1 LASWARDAT
10 DGTIVTD
17 DAQLGRAAAE
27 HLVNSWPETGDLT
40 ELTTTE
46 FAAAAVRRLAERIE
60 EQPKLFQA
68 SRRGSE
74 RGAESLSARPFQGIV
89 ESIQNADD
97 LAASELRVA
106 VRKKGRRRELL
117 IVHNGAPISLL
128 HVGAMVLPWVST
140 KADDPYASGRFGSGQ
155 KTLRALGGPI
165 AAHCSPY
172 HFEMGEVP
180 TICPPE
186 AGVAGLYDP
195 SARNTLLVIPLDADV
210 DTAALSQFMVDLGT
224 RSLVFLRSIRRVA
237 LIDSKT
243 GAATVDHQLHDRR
256 RHTVTLEVHGHML
269 EGEVI
274 ELTDRDR
281 RQTYVRY
288 LVEMPLKADERRHNK
303 ATGPTT
309 TLGVCVPRDP
319 EEGLLYDRLPLPV
332 RSRLPVGLNAQFD
345 PDTSRS
351 TLTERAW
358 NARRFVELGDLVAA
372 VALDLFARD
381 PRRGWG
387 AVPLLDDVPD
397 GTGEW
402 LRERFVLD
410 VIGRCH
416 SRLGDALRL
425 GPQDEQR
432 PIDEIV
438 FEDAALQE
446 VLTEHDQER
455 LAEGCSA
462 VPSGHRD
469 RFGRWR
475 DVLQELGR
483 SRLLD
488 VEDALDLLELDDGD
502 LGDREPTWYLA
513 FAAAAIEAGI
523 FADFCGER
531 GVLLAD
537 GRRVAPPGS
546 DEPRSLV
553 VHDEP
558 RSLASRLALTLPIH
572 PVYTAEDKTAKRVT
586 GELKD
591 ATLLVDAYE
600 SDAEALALLAK
611 GEREP
616 VQLDDDA
623 LLSLR
628 DALEQLT
635 DERRRELGP
644 KIGRAIELRGFSYD
658 DHGKTEDRWVSP
670 STSYLPKQIDRETDS
685 FGRAAAK
692 TRRLEWLSPD
702 YARVL
707 KRPGGRRELGAQGVL
722 VRLGAQ
728 TFPRLVAPPNEIQ
741 RYSRDPRLASPIEHA
756 TLPPVQATEVRA
768 LSQRATYLIEDRWS
782 PDLDVVIDDIQN
794 DRAGPARKR
803 RAAALM
809 GLLARG
815 WERHYADHA
824 TAQAV
829 WDYDGYLN
837 PRGEVIATWLA
848 RAASEPWLPSQT
860 GALKAPLDLHLPSE
874 ANRLTVGDKRSL
886 YLMPL
891 DDLVLRS
898 PVIAALRIRRGPSAT
913 SIVSTLEELRD
924 GGKSGASIEAKARTA
939 YRILALACPP
949 DGRGQRPVDDM
960 TVAALRQRFA
970 GGRGQRSGRGL
981 LLVDGHWHTPA
992 QVFRGPPIFGQRR
1005 PFVPNSPHLEALWR
1019 TLMIEP
1025 PEVRDCVAVL
1035 REIARAPLADTD
1047 RPVLIETMQLLA
1059 REVDGLTPQLRTTL
1073 KTLPV
1078 WIGEEWTNMRPVYA
1092 IGDEAVAAAVA
1103 GQARVWQPGFAID
1116 GMETLIEGLGL
1127 TLIPPEQFTPVAN
1140 AGYGAS
1146 AGDEFR
1152 PRFVLAV
1159 EHLKAELARRDQQ
1172 LYATLTISWDE
1183 LAAARPVLDRDLEV
1197 VANVPGGRRLTA
1209 PATAHLV
1216 REPLT
1221 LFARS
1226 VEDLG
1231 SAEGGGRAIADLFGG
1246 DRQKVAWAWV
1256 AMWQKADD
1264 GTGAQ
1269 RIALSSDATG
1279 VDEDDRLARL
1289 QTQADERRGR
1299 TRTTG
1304 KKVAGTTGGKGT
1316 TVQVRKL
1323 KEIDKFEPSTG
1334 SIINSGAPRG
1344 GVIIPDR
1351 RTKPAAARGETPSSN
1366 AGPAARADGQ
1376 TPTSGPD
1383 ARPTVLPPMNAR
1395 EQLAYDAVRA
1405 ALAFGD
1411 GEVAD
1416 LRHRRGVGADAVDE
1430 LRQSFEIKMSS
1441 GKDIPNEITLTPNEV
1456 ERARTDPDFFL
1467 AVVAGLEEGAGDLRV
1482 RLIFDPLGRL
1492 PLRLRSDLTFGGV
1505 RDAEALEYIFPDRDG
1520 SA

>member
-1 LASWARDAT
+1 
-10 DGTIVTD
+10 
-17 DAQLGRAAAE
+17 
-27 HLVNSWPETGDLT
+27 
-40 ELTTTE
+40 
-46 FAAAAVRRLAERIE
+46 
-60 EQPKLFQA
+60 
-68 SRRGSE
+68 
-74 RGAESLSARPFQGIV
+74 
-89 ESIQNADD
+89 
-97 LAASELRVA
+97 
-106 VRKKGRRRELL
+106 
-117 IVHNGAPISLL
+117 
-128 HVGAMVLPWVST
+128 MVLPWVST
-140 KADDPYASGRFGSGQ
+140 KTDDPYASGRFGSGQ

-172 HFEMGEVP
+172 HFEMGEIP
-180 TICPPE
+180 TVCSPE
-186 AGVAGLYDP
+186 AELAGFYDP
-195 SARNTLLVIPLDADV
+195 SARNTLLVIPLDAEV
-210 DTAALSQFMVDLGT
+210 DTAALSQFMVNLGT
-224 RSLVFLRSIRRVA
+224 RSLVFLRSIRRIA
-237 LIDSKT
+237 LIDPKT
-243 GAATVDHQLHDRR
+243 GAAIVDHQLHDRR
-256 RHTVTLEVHGHML
+256 RHTVTLEVHGHVL
-269 EGEVI
+269 DGEVI

-288 LVEMPLKADERRHNK
+288 LVEVPLEADEWRHNK

-332 RSRLPVGLNAQFD
+332 PSRLPVGLNAQFD

-358 NARRFVELGDLVAA
+358 NTRRFVELGDLVAA

-387 AVPLLDDVPD
+387 AVPLLHDVPD
-397 GTGEW
+397 GIGEW

-410 VIGRCH
+410 VIGCCH

-425 GPQDEQR
+425 GPQNEQR

-438 FEDAALQE
+438 FEDTLLQD

-462 VPSGHRD
+462 VPAAHRD

-483 SRLLD
+483 SRRLG
-488 VEDALDLLELDDGD
+488 VEDALELLELADED

-513 FAAAAIEAGI
+513 FAAAAINAEI
-523 FADFCGER
+523 FDEFCAKR
-531 GVLLAD
+531 SVLLTD
-537 GRRVAPPGS
+537 GSRVAPPGS

-553 VHDEP
+553 VRDEE
-558 RSLASRLALTLPIH
+558 RSLASRLGLTLPIH
-572 PVYTAEDKTAKRVT
+572 PVYTAGDKTASGVSD
-586 GELKD
+586 ELKG
-591 ATLLVDAYE
+591 AKLLVEAYE

-616 VQLDDDA
+616 VRLDDDA

-644 KIGRAIELRGFSYD
+644 KVGRAIELRGFSYD
-658 DHGKTEDRWVSP
+658 EHGRAENQWVSP
-670 STSYLPKQIDRETDS
+670 STSYLPKQIDHETDS

-692 TRRLEWLSPD
+692 APGLAWLSPD

-707 KRPGGRRELGAQGVL
+707 KRPGGRRELGAQGLL

-741 RYSRDPRLASPIEHA
+741 RYSRDPRRASSIEHA

-782 PDLDVVIDDIQN
+782 PDLDAVIDDIHN
-794 DRAGPARKR
+794 DRAGPGRKR
-803 RAAALM
+803 RAAALI

-815 WERHYADHA
+815 WERYYAEHA

-829 WDYDGYLN
+829 WDYDGRLN

-848 RAASEPWLPSQT
+848 RAASQPWLPSQT

-891 DDLVLRS
+891 DNQILRS

-924 GGKSGASIEAKARTA
+924 GGKRGASIDAKARTA

-960 TVAALRQRFA
+960 TVSALRLRFA
-970 GGRGQRSGRGL
+970 GGRGQRGGRGL
-981 LLVDGHWHTPA
+981 LLIDGHWFTPT

-1005 PFVPNSPHLEALWR
+1005 PFVPNSSHLEPLWR
-1019 TLMIEP
+1019 TLSVEP
-1025 PEVRDCVAVL
+1025 PDAREGVAVL
-1035 REIARAPLADTD
+1035 REIARAPLVNTD
-1047 RPVLIETMQLLA
+1047 RPVVIETMQMLA
-1059 REVDGLTPQLRTTL
+1059 QEVEEMSPQLHGTL

-1078 WIGEEWTNMRPVYA
+1078 WTGEEWTSQRPVYA
-1092 IGDEAVAAAVA
+1092 IGDESVAVAVA
-1103 GQARVWQPGFAID
+1103 DQARVWQPGFAID
-1116 GMETLIEGLGL
+1116 GMESLIDALGL
-1127 TLIPPEQFTPVAN
+1127 ALIPPEHFVPITN
-1140 AGYGAS
+1140 AGYGAA
-1146 AGDEFR
+1146 AGDECR
-1152 PRFVLAV
+1152 QRFVLAV
-1159 EHLKAELARRDQQ
+1159 EHLKAELAQRDQQ
-1172 LYATLTISWDE
+1172 LYGTLTIPWE
-1183 LAAARPVLDRDLEV
+1183 KLASARPVLDCDLEV
-1197 VANVPGGRRLTA
+1197 VASVPGRRLTA
-1209 PATAHLV
+1209 PTAAHLV
-1216 REPLT
+1216 REPLI

-1264 GTGAQ
+1264 GARAP
-1269 RIALSSDATG
+1269 RIQLSSDATEI
-1279 VDEDDRLARL
+1279 DEDDRLARL
-1289 QTQADERRGR
+1289 QTQADDRRSR
-1299 TRTTG
+1299 TRTTT
-1304 KKVAGTTGGKGT
+1304 KKKADTTADKST

-1323 KEIDKFEPSTG
+1323 KEIGKLEPSRG

-1344 GVIIPDR
+1344 GIIIPER
-1351 RTKPAAARGETPSSN
+1351 RRRAAAGGGGSHSN
-1366 AGPAARADGQ
+1366 YVVPDVRADGQ
-1376 TPTSGPD
+1376 TSTKAD
-1383 ARPTVLPPMNAR
+1383 ANPTVLPPLNAR

-1405 ALAFGD
+1405 ALAFGA

-1416 LRHRRGVGADAVDE
+1416 LRHRRGVGADAIDE

-1441 GKDIPNEITLTPNEV
+1441 GKDIPSEITLTPNEV

-1505 RDAEALEYIFPDRDG
+1505 RDAEALEYVFPVNTPVDG
-1520 SA
+1520 T

>member
-1 LASWARDAT
+1 VTPPTAP
-10 DGTIVTD
+10 IVTD
-17 DAQLGRAAAE
+17 DAQLGREAAE
-27 HLVNSWPETGDLT
+27 HLVNSWPETDDLT
-40 ELTTTE
+40 ELTTRE
-46 FAAAAVRRLAERIE
+46 FAAAAVQRLAELIE

-89 ESIQNADD
+89 ESIQNGDD
-97 LAASELRVA
+97 LRARELLVA

-117 IVHNGAPISLL
+117 IVHNGAPISLP

-140 KADDPYASGRFGSGQ
+140 KTDDPYASGRFGSGQ

-172 HFEMGEVP
+172 HFEMGEIP
-180 TICPPE
+180 TVCPPE
-186 AGVAGLYDP
+186 AEIAGLYDP
-195 SARNTLLVIPLDADV
+195 SARNTLLVIPLDDEV
-210 DTAALSQFMVDLGT
+210 DTAALSQFMVNLGT

-237 LIDSKT
+237 LVDPKT
-243 GAATVDHQLHDRR
+243 GAATIDHQLHDRR
-256 RHTVTLEVHGHML
+256 RETVTLEVHGHVL
-269 EGEVI
+269 DGEVI

-319 EEGLLYDRLPLPV
+319 EESLLYDRLPLPIP
-332 RSRLPVGLNAQFD
+332 SRLPVGLNAQFD

-358 NARRFVELGDLVAA
+358 NARRFAELGDLAGA
-372 VALDLFARD
+372 VALDLFGRG

-387 AVPLLDDVPD
+387 AVPLLHDVPD
-397 GTGEW
+397 GIGEW

-410 VIGRCH
+410 VIERCQ

-425 GPQDEQR
+425 GPQNEQR

-438 FEDAALQE
+438 FEDAVLQD

-455 LAEGCSA
+455 LAEPCSA
-462 VPSGHRD
+462 VPSAHRD

-483 SRLLD
+483 SRRLD
-488 VEDALDLLELDDGD
+488 VEDALELLELADED
-502 LGDREPTWYLA
+502 LGGREPTWYLA
-513 FAAAAIEAGI
+513 FAAAAIEADI
-523 FADFCGER
+523 FDKFCEER
-531 GVLLAD
+531 SVLLAD
-537 GRRVAPPGS
+537 GSRVAPPGS

-553 VHDEP
+553 VRDEE
-558 RSLASRLALTLPIH
+558 RSLASRLGLTLPIH
-572 PVYTAEDKTAKRVT
+572 PVYTAGGKTASRVS
-586 GELKD
+586 GELKG
-591 ATLLVDAYE
+591 AKLLVEAYE

-635 DERRRELGP
+635 EERRRDLGS
-644 KIGRAIELRGFSYD
+644 KVGRAIELRGFSYD
-658 DHGKTEDRWVSP
+658 EHGKTEDRWVSP
-670 STSYLPKQIDRETDS
+670 STSYLPRHIDRETDS

-692 TRRLEWLSPD
+692 TPGLAWLSPD

-707 KRPGGRRELGAQGVL
+707 KRPRGRRELGAQGVL

-728 TFPRLVAPPNEIQ
+728 TFPRLVAPPNEIR

-782 PDLDVVIDDIQN
+782 PDLDAVINDIHN
-794 DRAGPARKR
+794 DRAGSGRKR
-803 RAAALM
+803 RAAALI

-815 WERHYADHA
+815 WERHYAEHA

-829 WDYDGYLN
+829 WGYDGHLN
-837 PRGEVIATWLA
+837 PCGEVIATWLA
-848 RAASEPWLPSQT
+848 RAASQPWLPSQT

-886 YLMPL
+886 YLTQL
-891 DDLVLRS
+891 DDQILRS

-924 GGKSGASIEAKARTA
+924 GEKRGASIDAKARTA

-949 DGRGQRPVDDM
+949 DGRGQRPVDNM
-960 TVAALRQRFA
+960 TVGALRLRFA

-981 LLVDGHWHTPA
+981 LLIDGHWYTPT
-992 QVFRGPPIFGQRR
+992 QVFRELPIFGKRR
-1005 PFVPNSPHLEALWR
+1005 PFVPYSPHLEPLWR
-1019 TLMIEP
+1019 TLSIEP
-1025 PEVRDCVAVL
+1025 PDARDGIAVL
-1035 REIARAPLADTD
+1035 REIARAPLANTD
-1047 RPVLIETMQLLA
+1047 RPIMIETMQLLA
-1059 REVDGLTPQLRTTL
+1059 REMEEMSPQLRGTL
-1073 KTLPV
+1073 KTLSV
-1078 WIGEEWTNMRPVYA
+1078 WTGEEWTSQRPVYA
-1092 IGDEAVAAAVA
+1092 IGDESVAAAVA

-1116 GMETLIEGLGL
+1116 GMESLIDALGL
-1127 TLIPPEQFTPVAN
+1127 TLISPEQFVPVAN
-1140 AGYGAS
+1140 AGYGAA

-1172 LYATLTISWDE
+1172 LYRTLTISWDE
-1183 LAAARPVLDRDLEV
+1183 LVSARPVLDRDLEV
-1197 VANVPGGRRLTA
+1197 VASVPGRRLTA
-1209 PATAHLV
+1209 PAAAHLV

-1264 GTGAQ
+1264 GERAQ
-1269 RIALSSDATG
+1269 RIELSSDATE
-1279 VDEDDRLARL
+1279 VENDHLVRL

-1299 TRTTG
+1299 TRTTA
-1304 KKVAGTTGGKGT
+1304 KKKGDRTAGKGT

-1344 GVIIPDR
+1344 GVIIPER
-1351 RTKPAAARGETPSSN
+1351 RRRPAAGGGGSHSN
-1366 AGPAARADGQ
+1366 YAAPDARADGQ
-1376 TPTSGPD
+1376 TSTKPSD
-1383 ARPTVLPPMNAR
+1383 ANPTVLPPLNAR
-1395 EQLAYDAVRA
+1395 EQLAYDAVSA

-1416 LRHRRGVGADAVDE
+1416 LRHRRGVGADAIDE

-1441 GKDIPNEITLTPNEV
+1441 GKDIPSEVTLTPNEV

-1505 RDAEALEYIFPDRDG
+1505 RDAEALEYVFPVNSPADG
-1520 SA
+1520 I